1 MAATKLS
8 KREELRARL
17 VGAAESE
24 IAEKG
29 LKGLK
34 ARDVT
39 AKAGCAL
46 GALYNSVQDLDQL
59 VILVNSRTLGRLGE
73 TLRAAVPVEA
83 SPVEVMKSLAGA
95 YVAFATAHPRL
106 WSAVF
111 FHRLPDGVEMPEW
124 YKNEH
129 AVLIAQLIEPLSKLR
144 PDLGPDALRL
154 RAQTLFAAVHGV
166 VQLSFHGR
174 YVGTPIELLESEV
187 LALVDAMTR
196 GIQQV
201 ALADK

>member
-1 MAATKLS
+1 MAAIKPS
-8 KREELRARL
+8 KREDLRKRL
-17 VGAAESE
+17 VDAAESE

-59 VILVNSRTLGRLGE
+59 VILVNSRTLGHLGE
-73 TLRAAVPVEA
+73 TLRAAVPANA

-95 YVAFATAHPRL
+95 YVAFAIAHPRL

-144 PDLGPDALRL
+144 PDLAPDALRL

-196 GIQQV
+196 GLSPV
-201 ALADK
+201 DPADK